1 LNQVSWPDGR
11 DAGKGKVDFVDVALP
26 DYSPQDNQG
35 VTFEMAMGR
44 IHAIMADGSVVT
56 DVEVFRRLYEVRPP
70 RPPLVC
76 LPRPLQRPSPA
87 PLTSQLPTP
96 HIHAPHSPP
105 LPPLCLPKAVGLGW
119 VYAITKVEPIGSI
132 VDRLYSVWAKY
143 RMEVTGR
150 EPLAIILEKRRSQE
164 GAKICAP
171 TAAGVQACEA
181 PPSAAQQQQ
190 QQQR

>member
-1 LNQVSWPDGR
+1 
-11 DAGKGKVDFVDVALP
+11 
-26 DYSPQDNQG
+26 
-35 VTFEMAMGR
+35 
-44 IHAIMADGSVVT
+44 
-56 DVEVFRRLYEVRPP
+56 
-70 RPPLVC
+70 
-76 LPRPLQRPSPA
+76 
-87 PLTSQLPTP
+87 
-96 HIHAPHSPP
+96 
-105 LPPLCLPKAVGLGW
+105 
-119 VYAITKVEPIGSI
+119 